1 VERNDSFYAH
11 TVGNSANHERVTRKW
26 ALFKTV
32 LARNNS
38 SLEGLDTVS
47 VTFHNAEVNRDCV
60 TRLEVFDMVK
70 RFSLDQ

>member
-1 VERNDSFYAH
+1 MERNDSFYAH
-11 TVGNSANHERVTRKW
+11 TVGNSANHERVTRERVP
-26 ALFKTV
+26 LNTV

-38 SLEGLDTVS
+38 ALESLYTVS
-47 VTFHNAEVNRDCV
+47 VAFHNAEVNRDCV

>member
-1 VERNDSFYAH
+1 
-11 TVGNSANHERVTRKW
+11 
-26 ALFKTV
+26 V

-38 SLEGLDTVS
+38 ALKSLYTLS
-47 VTFHNAEVNRDCV
+47 VAFDNAEVNRDCV

>member
-11 TVGNSANHERVTRKW
+11 AVRNSANHERVTRERIP
-26 ALFKTV
+26 FNSV

-38 SLEGLDTVS
+38 ALESLDTMS
-47 VTFHNAEVNRDCV
+47 VAFHNAEVNRDSV